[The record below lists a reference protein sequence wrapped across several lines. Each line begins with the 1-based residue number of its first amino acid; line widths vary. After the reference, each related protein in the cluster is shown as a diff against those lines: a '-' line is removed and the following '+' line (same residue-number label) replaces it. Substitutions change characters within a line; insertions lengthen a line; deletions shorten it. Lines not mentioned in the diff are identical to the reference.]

1 MTQINLYLMEQ
12 SLAAIGATRSIT
24 MIVRALADRLGL
36 TDFFPWP
43 TEEAMIDAL
52 LDHPATGHATVAA
65 LRAQGGI
72 GELRV
77 SHVAHPDLRFPTP
90 SGKVEFYAQRAVEL
104 GMPPLPVYEA
114 VPDAIQPLALAQG

>member
-1 MTQINLYLMEQ
+1 MTPRVASRTLSYL
-12 SLAAIGATRSIT
+12 ARPGWRNPAATRSLT
-24 MIVRALADRLGL
+24 WIVRALADRLGL

-90 SGKVEFYAQRAVEL
+90 SGKVEFYAQRAV
-104 GMPPLPVYEA
+104 
-114 VPDAIQPLALAQG
+114 